1 MTDVRFCGVVFPISK
16 RIRALEEGW
25 HGTCR
30 FRILT
35 SSSSWSRSNARRWVN
50 IYCMCARACFS
61 RLTCSAWRGIGS
73 SHVCRDPARSLRRRV
88 RHVRQRFPRFN
99 HGYEQE
105 AWFLIS
111 ALALMRWD
119 SYTTSSSR
127 DDPRFDCNFT
137 LVADTLSFTC

>member
-1 MTDVRFCGVVFPISK
+1 MR
-16 RIRALEEGW
+16 
-25 HGTCR
+25 
-30 FRILT
+30 
-35 SSSSWSRSNARRWVN
+35 
-50 IYCMCARACFS
+50 ARACFS

-127 DDPRFDCNFT
+127 GDTRFDCNFT